1 MMEFVF
7 LLGGF
12 ILALSFGR
20 NILGNV
26 FGSAIGT
33 GMLSLRL
40 CAVLMALFVTLGAFY
55 GSGEVAHNMV
65 RYIHFEPPVQVL
77 YFSLLL
83 AGVIFL
89 LTYFGL
95 PLSVAQLGMGAL
107 AGWNLATGGLVQF
120 SDILDLVKAWI
131 FSPLIAGMIAFFVFK
146 LVRIYLKVHPVALLN
161 RDLWVRFHMIWIGCL
176 MAYTIGGNNL
186 SVVVQPFVR
195 TLSFPDI
202 WIKSSI
208 CVFVF
213 AGCLLASRRVVKTVS
228 RDLFPLSPLEA
239 MITAFAGSM
248 TLFLFSQG
256 FSFLP
261 AIPVSSGASFIGG
274 IVGISLAKGGYGLK
288 IKPLAWVACSWLWA
302 PFLSGLTC
310 FVFVSMMRLG
320 SLL

>member
-1 MMEFVF
+1 MTEFVF

-12 ILALSFGR
+12 ILAISFGR

-33 GMLSLRL
+33 GMLSFKL
-40 CAVLMALFVTLGAFY
+40 CAFLMAVFISLGTFC
-55 GSGEVAHNMV
+55 GSKEINQNIMH
-65 RYIHFEPPVQVL
+65 YIHFIDSVQVF
-77 YFSLLL
+77 YYALLL
-83 AGVIFL
+83 AGVIFV
-89 LTYFGL
+89 LTHLGL

-107 AGWNLATGGLVQF
+107 AGWNLATGGHVQF
-120 SDILDLVKAWI
+120 SDILNLMKAWI
-131 FSPLIAGMIAFFVFK
+131 FSPAIAGIIAFFIFK
-146 LVRIYLKVHPVALLN
+146 FARLYLKVHPVALLH

-176 MAYTIGGNNL
+176 MAYTVGSNNL
-186 SVVVQPFVR
+186 AVIIQPFASV
-195 TLSFPDI
+195 LSFSDL

-213 AGCLLASRRVVKTVS
+213 LGCLLASHRVVKTIS

-239 MITAFAGSM
+239 MITAFSAAM

-274 IVGISLAKGGYGLK
+274 IVGISLSKGGDGLK
-288 IKPLAWVACSWLWA
+288 IKPLIWVASSWIWA

-310 FVFVSMMRLG
+310 FTFVVMMHIWG
-320 SLL
+320 WM

>member
-1 MMEFVF
+1 MMELFF

-12 ILALSFGR
+12 ILAINFGR
-20 NILGNV
+20 NVLGNV

-33 GMLSLRL
+33 NMLSVKL
-40 CAVLMALFVTLGAFY
+40 CAILMAVFITLGSFY
-55 GSGEVAHNMV
+55 GSNEVSENMV
-65 RYIHFEPPVQVL
+65 RYIRFDPSIQVL

-83 AGVIFL
+83 AGIIFL
-89 LTYFGL
+89 LTSLGL
-95 PLSVAQLGMGAL
+95 PISVAQLGMGAL

-120 SDILDLVKAWI
+120 SDILNLAKAWI
-131 FSPLIAGMIAFFVFK
+131 FSPLIAAIIAFVVFK
-146 LVRIYLKVHPVALLN
+146 FARFYLKIHPVALLH

-186 SVVVQPFVR
+186 SVIVQPFVC
-195 TLSFPDI
+195 TLSLPSV

-213 AGCLLASRRVVKTVS
+213 LGCLLASRRVVKTVS

-261 AIPVSSGASFIGG
+261 AIPVSTGASFIGG
-274 IVGISLAKGGYGLK
+274 IVGISFAKGGYGLK
-288 IKPLAWVACSWLWA
+288 IRPLLWVASSWMWA

-310 FVFVSMMRLG
+310 FIFATMMH
-320 SLL
+320 

>member
-1 MMEFVF
+1 MIEFIF

-12 ILALSFGR
+12 VLAISFGR

-33 GMLSLRL
+33 NMLPLKL
-40 CAVLMALFVTLGAFY
+40 CAILMAIFVALGAFF
-55 GSGEVAHNMV
+55 GSGEVAQNMA

-89 LTYFGL
+89 LTYLGL

-107 AGWNLATGGLVQF
+107 AGWNLATGGLVLF
-120 SDILDLVKAWI
+120 SDILDLAKAWL
-131 FSPLIAGMIAFFVFK
+131 FSPLISGTIAFFVFK
-146 LVRIYLKVHPVALLN
+146 LARFYLKIHPVALLN

-186 SVVVQPFVR
+186 SVIVQPFAR
-195 TLSFPDI
+195 TLSFSDF

-208 CVFVF
+208 CLFVFV
-213 AGCLLASRRVVKTVS
+213 GCLLASRRVVKTVS
-228 RDLFPLSPLEA
+228 RDLFPLTPLEA
-239 MITAFAGSM
+239 MITAFSAAM

-288 IKPLAWVACSWLWA
+288 IKPLLWVASSWMWA

-310 FVFVSMMRLG
+310 FVFATMMGFGRFL
-320 SLL
+320 